1 MKDYNELYHFSHM
14 IANYYKEEDK
24 DNAYPLK
31 HNEFE
36 IIHVDNVEDRCYC
49 YVKTYYMMLT
59 NIDVFCIEEDKI
71 TRIHT
76 SKITPHK
83 IEWVKVNEAKNSER
97 DLTSFYKNKVY
108 AISDDF
114 KNDIASGGE
123 IIYATYYYMGDC
135 RYKYNII
142 VNYPREITAYNVEV
156 KYHLLDATFIICSI
170 RAKDIYLKVQE
181 HPLLENTITT
191 RESQWMP
198 AESVKDYF
206 IKIYR
211 IDVPKM
217 YLGEENGCDV
227 WLVRFFNP
235 IDKKNKIY
243 IHYLKIEGCRCRSV
257 KVYKLILP

>member
-31 HNEFE
+31 HNGFE

-71 TRIHT
+71 TRNHT

-83 IEWVKVNEAKNSER
+83 IEWVKV
-97 DLTSFYKNKVY
+97 
-108 AISDDF
+108 
-114 KNDIASGGE
+114 
-123 IIYATYYYMGDC
+123 
-135 RYKYNII
+135 
-142 VNYPREITAYNVEV
+142 
-156 KYHLLDATFIICSI
+156 
-170 RAKDIYLKVQE
+170 QE
-181 HPLLENTITT
+181 HLLLENTITT

-198 AESVKDYF
+198 AESVEDYF